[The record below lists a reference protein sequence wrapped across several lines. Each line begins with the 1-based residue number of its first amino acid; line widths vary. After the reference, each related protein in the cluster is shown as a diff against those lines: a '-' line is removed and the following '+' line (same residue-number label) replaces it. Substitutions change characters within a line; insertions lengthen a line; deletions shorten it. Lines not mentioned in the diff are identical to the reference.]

1 MLHHHFSKL
10 LVSSHVF
17 RGIGRDPIQDLLPVE
32 FQGLAS
38 VAIDSARA
46 VLETTVTDP
55 DIIDAFVGIPHY
67 YQTMIAFTCSFL
79 LKTAKVYRNHVTIS
93 PTIVIDTIKPVI
105 ALCLNA
111 DCTTYHL
118 AHWIGRGLRTLL
130 KDYIKS
136 LPQEESR
143 IPGAELG
150 IQVQHQHAT
159 TCPSTHANM
168 DLDGSN
174 ISWGPDSPNAYAYGD
189 NLLSSTLY
197 ETSLQPDMEN
207 NMFGFPWDP
216 SISFASL
223 EHLGLGL
230 L

>member
-17 RGIGRDPIQDLLPVE
+17 RGVGRDSIQDPLPLE
-32 FQGLAS
+32 FQA
-38 VAIDSARA
+38 
-46 VLETTVTDP
+46 LETSVSDP

-67 YQTMIAFTCSFL
+67 YQTMIAFACSFL

-93 PTIVIDTIKPVI
+93 PTTVIDAIKPVI
-105 ALCLNA
+105 DLCLNVN
-111 DCTTYHL
+111 CTSYHL
-118 AHWIGRGLRTLL
+118 AHWIGLGLRTLL
-130 KDYIKS
+130 NDYIKS
-136 LPQEESR
+136 LPHEESR
-143 IPGAELG
+143 IPGAKLG
-150 IQVQHQHAT
+150 IGVQHNHPPT
-159 TCPSTHANM
+159 DPSAHANM
-168 DLDGSN
+168 DLDGHSN
-174 ISWGPDSPNAYAYGD
+174 VSWGPDLPNAYAYGD

-197 ETSLQPDMEN
+197 ENAPPDLEN

-223 EHLGLGL
+223 EHMGLGL